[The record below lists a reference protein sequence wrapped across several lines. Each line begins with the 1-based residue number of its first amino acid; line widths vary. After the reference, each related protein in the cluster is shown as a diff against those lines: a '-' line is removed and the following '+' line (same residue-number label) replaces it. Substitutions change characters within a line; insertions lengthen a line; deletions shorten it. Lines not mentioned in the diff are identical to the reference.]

1 MIDSVSHF
9 LDTALAVILGVIGW
23 IIKRLLERLD
33 LGDKRMTK
41 IEVELATQRE
51 RDTAVENRM
60 SGLEASVKE
69 INTKLDRVME
79 FNEKM
84 SLYENINRRK
94 SWASAVLKVNHR
106 VSEVILEYEAG
117 FLKRKRRMAK
127 GVSL

>member
-41 IEVELATQRE
+41 IEVELAAQRE

-60 SGLEASVKE
+60 SGLESSVKE

-79 FNEKM
+79 FLM
-84 SLYENINRRK
+84 
-94 SWASAVLKVNHR
+94 
-106 VSEVILEYEAG
+106 
-117 FLKRKRRMAK
+117 KR
-127 GVSL
+127 

>member
-23 IIKRLLERLD
+23 IIKRLIERLD

-79 FNEKM
+79 FLM
-84 SLYENINRRK
+84 
-94 SWASAVLKVNHR
+94 
-106 VSEVILEYEAG
+106 
-117 FLKRKRRMAK
+117 KR
-127 GVSL
+127 

>member
-1 MIDSVSHF
+1 MTESISHF

-23 IIKRLLERLD
+23 IIKRLIERLD

-79 FNEKM
+79 FLM
-84 SLYENINRRK
+84 
-94 SWASAVLKVNHR
+94 
-106 VSEVILEYEAG
+106 
-117 FLKRKRRMAK
+117 KR
-127 GVSL
+127 